1 MSPETPETPKQ
12 RPPRRDEPSEPSLA
26 SPRSR
31 ARQADAGTPALAGA
45 AGGSGSRGRR
55 PFPLSGTKRFLEESV
70 AELKKVE
77 WPKQNQV
84 IQGTGVVLFACLVVG
99 VFLYVSDQAFKHLVE
114 NVFLGQ

>member
-1 MSPETPETPKQ
+1 MTSDTPETPKS
-12 RPPRRDEPSEPSLA
+12 RPSRGDEPIEPTEPSLA

-31 ARQADAGTPALAGA
+31 ARQADAGSPALAGG
-45 AGGSGSRGRR
+45 AGGRGRR
-55 PFPLSGTKRFLEESV
+55 PLPLSGTVRFLGESV
-70 AELKKVE
+70 AELRKVE

-99 VFLYVSDQAFKHLVE
+99 VFLYVSDQAFKALVE

>member
-1 MSPETPETPKQ
+1 MSPETPKQ
-12 RPPRRDEPSEPSLA
+12 RPSRRDEPSEPSLA
-26 SPRSR
+26 SPRTR
-31 ARQADAGTPALAGA
+31 ARQADAGSAALAG
-45 AGGSGSRGRR
+45 GVGTHGRR
-55 PFPLSGTKRFLEESV
+55 PIPLSGTKRFLEESV

-84 IQGTGVVLFACLVVG
+84 IQGTGVVLFACFVVG

>member
-1 MSPETPETPKQ
+1 MTSDSPETPKS
-12 RPPRRDEPSEPSLA
+12 RPSRGDEPIEPTEPSLA

-31 ARQADAGTPALAGA
+31 ARQADAGSPALAGG
-45 AGGSGSRGRR
+45 AGGRGRR
-55 PFPLSGTKRFLEESV
+55 PLPLSGTVRFLGESV
-70 AELKKVE
+70 AELRKVE

-99 VFLYVSDQAFKHLVE
+99 VFLYVSDQAFKALVE